1 MIIRFCT
8 KRNANGNRKYL
19 IIDCN
24 NKSYNDNC
32 NRWFSR
38 SDFVEVPASDL
49 KKIKDQASKSYIYD
63 PELY

>member
-8 KRNANGNRKYL
+8 KRDINGNRKYL
-19 IIDCN
+19 IIDEC

-32 NRWFSR
+32 VRWFSR
-38 SDFVEVPASDL
+38 SDFVEVSVGDL
-49 KKIKDQASKSYIYD
+49 KKIKNQASKLYIYD